1 MGKRPLDTGDYHF
14 LFKINIVGDPKVG
27 KTCLVE
33 RFRED
38 VYPGNVQQFADL
50 GISVG
55 TISIQSHV
63 CLLQFWEPYGIM
75 KIMQATP
82 RSYYYRTNGVVVVYD
97 VTNQD
102 SFRNVEE
109 WLSVVRV
116 RNREDVP
123 VLLVGAKCDLKNS
136 STSVVDSQVAK
147 EFADS
152 SGYFFFETSALDAF
166 NVREAFEMLVSAILR
181 RKLEALTSARQET
194 QRQIQE
200 QQQLHALERTRKARK
215 KKRSHCPLH

>member
-33 RFRED
+33 RFREG

-63 CLLQFWEPYGIM
+63 CKLQFWEPYGFF
-75 KIMQATP
+75 QAP
-82 RSYYYRTNGVVVVYD
+82 SNHYYHTKGVVVVYD

-109 WLSVVRV
+109 RLSVVFRD
-116 RNREDVP
+116 NDREDVP

-152 SGYFFFETSALDAF
+152 SGYFFIETSALDAF